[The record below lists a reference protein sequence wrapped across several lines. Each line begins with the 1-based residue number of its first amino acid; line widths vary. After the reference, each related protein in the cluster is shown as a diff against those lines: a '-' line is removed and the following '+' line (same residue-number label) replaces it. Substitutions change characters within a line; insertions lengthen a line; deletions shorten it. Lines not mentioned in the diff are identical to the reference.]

1 MRDESFN
8 IFNSGQVWQK
18 IEWNFGYG
26 PEYENE
32 RKEALGIIILET
44 NIANQEVN
52 QDIADW

>member
-1 MRDESFN
+1 M
-8 IFNSGQVWQK
+8 WQK
-18 IEWNFGYG
+18 FDWNFGYG